1 MGTLDR
7 PDTVAAHSLSFWHE
21 FVSISFPANITSQVP
36 STPIRWTKPHPG
48 FLKVNVDGA
57 WSDQRKL
64 GGVGIVIC
72 NELGAFVAARSL
84 RFGFVFSALH
94 VEALAARE
102 GLSLMTERGLLHSI
116 IIESDSLQIVRAL
129 LGNSSDMSVIGHI
142 AEDSKAA
149 LLGIIGVLIV
159 LLMVGLAL
167 SL

>member
-116 IIESDSLQIVRAL
+116 IIESDSLQIVRSL

-149 LLGIIGVLIV
+149 LLGIIGVLV
-159 LLMVGLAL
+159 THTHCQAK
-167 SL
+167 